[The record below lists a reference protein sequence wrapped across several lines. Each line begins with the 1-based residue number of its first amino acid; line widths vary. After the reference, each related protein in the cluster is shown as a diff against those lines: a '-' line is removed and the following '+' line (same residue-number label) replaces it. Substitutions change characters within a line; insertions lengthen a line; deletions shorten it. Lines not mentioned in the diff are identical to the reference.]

1 MFVMNSKIMNCR
13 LIIAFLFMLV
23 FSFSKLATANE
34 KYPEKPITIVVP
46 AAPGGGTDASA
57 RIIAKYLTEKIGQN
71 VQVLNRPGAAGIV
84 AMNYVKGVPA
94 DGYVA
99 HYSTGF
105 ILANHLIGLSK
116 ESWEE
121 MLRPV
126 AITGHIT
133 NSVIVARSEVPIN
146 TFKELKERKDL
157 SLVFAVEAGTVAEG
171 LAVAINNETG
181 GRMNI
186 VPFGS
191 ASARMMGVLGGNADL
206 ALVTVSIAN
215 DYLQSGRLKVIAG
228 VADMRPSQRPQVLT
242 LKEQGIN
249 IAMNTSHWFG
259 FPKNTPD
266 AVVAKFSSALAQTM
280 KDPRLA
286 KDYEKLGEKPVFIS
300 GNEAYSELKATEK
313 TNYEIN
319 KLIKK

>member
-1 MFVMNSKIMNCR
+1 MNLKCVNRRLALAFAFVFMPS
-13 LIIAFLFMLV
+13 LPMLV
-23 FSFSKLATANE
+23 SASE
-34 KYPEKPITIVVP
+34 KYPERPITIVVP

-57 RIIAKYLTEKIGQN
+57 RIIAKYLSEQLNQSVVI
-71 VQVLNRPGAAGIV
+71 LNRPGAAGIV
-84 AMNYVKGVPA
+84 ALNHMKTAPA
-94 DGYVA
+94 NGYVA

-121 MLRPV
+121 ILRPV
-126 AITGHIT
+126 AITGDLT
-133 NSVIVARSEVPIN
+133 NSVIVARKEVPVN
-146 TFKELKERKDL
+146 TFKELKERKDV

-181 GRMNI
+181 GRMNL

-191 ASARMMGVLGGNADL
+191 ASNRMMGVLGGHADL
-206 ALVTVSIAN
+206 ALVTVSIAR
-215 DYLQSGRLKVIAG
+215 DHLESGKLKVIAG
-228 VADMRPSQRPQVLT
+228 VADKRPSQRPEVST

-249 IAMNTSHWFG
+249 ISMNSSHWLA

-266 AVVAKFSSALAQTM
+266 EIVAKFSTALAQVM

-286 KDYEKLGEKPVFIS
+286 KDYEILGETPVFRS
-300 GNEAYSELKATEK
+300 GKEAHSELKASEK
-313 TNYEIN
+313 VIYEIN
-319 KLIKK
+319 KLIARK